1 MTVSTL
7 PLLSHFS
14 FFLSGDST
22 DERRLNRSFVIVIF
36 VTIKMERMA
45 VNIKLKI
52 FLKKAA
58 VLEKKRRQ

>member
-1 MTVSTL
+1 
-7 PLLSHFS
+7 LLSHFS